1 MIPKLIRL
9 PSTVWNRKSVF
20 LTLLS
25 SYLLIFLLPVTI
37 GVVLYSKVEGMMVE
51 HAERANTALLDQ
63 LRQTLD
69 VRLREVEHAS
79 QRITLNP
86 KLQGL
91 LNSDGS
97 EAPEDAYKMVEFMK
111 DHLAQDRGRGTLI
124 SDAYLYF
131 GRSDTILSSTA
142 RTDSRTFFDRI
153 YPVEGMSYED
163 WTRQVLESYHYRSYL
178 PARRI
183 SSSDVGSRSVLTY
196 VQSLPLVE
204 TKDIKGALV
213 LLLDAAPVRAMLSQA
228 AAGGG
233 RVFIVSE
240 GGELVLSS
248 KEGEAPGGALLERL
262 GGTAGRFEQTDESGR
277 EHIVTYARS
286 EQTTW
291 RYVLVLPKD
300 LVLQSLQTLKA
311 WALGLLLLCL
321 LGGGLAAYR
330 MAYRNSS
337 PIRELARF
345 IRSSRGAGGT
355 PGEPRDDE
363 LGEFELIRET
373 IEVSREE
380 ERRLRDTVAGQTPVL
395 RANFLQRLLRG
406 EVDPEAVTPESLRF
420 MQMRFVSDLFA
431 VLYVRIGDI
440 REFGGD
446 ASERQWALVRF
457 IVTNVC
463 RDLLAGAH
471 HGYTVELDRTTMGV
485 IVNFRR
491 EEVREGMGAGAGQEG
506 SGPQRDGGEGA
517 GPVSGFSSA
526 SLEDDLLEA
535 AVTLQHV
542 MRSRF
547 KVPLTLGISRIHEG
561 LGRIGECALE
571 AARAADHRIVS
582 GAETVIRFAD
592 LQGEAHHYHYPIELE
607 VQLMGAVKSGDAE
620 GVHRLLQS
628 IYALHFGSRRI
639 TPEMG
644 RCLFFNMVSTLLK
657 ILNGMS
663 LQPADIFPGDFDP
676 FRKLSQCETAE
687 EMHAEISGLFL
698 TLCRYMKAR
707 SSDHSQLLLQA
718 IRDHIEERYGDGGLS
733 LTSMADTFHITPQYL
748 SAFFK
753 KQQGEN
759 LTDYVAKVRVGHAQR
774 LLRDKRLTVTQIAH
788 QVGYAADIGLIRV
801 FKKVT
806 GTTPGKYRET
816 MEEEG
821 AVPQDHRTGSK

>member
-1 MIPKLIRL
+1 M
-9 PSTVWNRKSVF
+9 
-20 LTLLS
+20 
-25 SYLLIFLLPVTI
+25 
-37 GVVLYSKVEGMMVE
+37 
-51 HAERANTALLDQ
+51 
-63 LRQTLD
+63 
-69 VRLREVEHAS
+69 
-79 QRITLNP
+79 
-86 KLQGL
+86 
-91 LNSDGS
+91 
-97 EAPEDAYKMVEFMK
+97 
-111 DHLAQDRGRGTLI
+111 
-124 SDAYLYF
+124 YF
-131 GRSDTILSSTA
+131 GASDTILSSSA
-142 RTDSRTFFDRI
+142 RTDTRTFFERI
-153 YPVEGMSYED
+153 YPVEGLSYVD
-163 WTRQVLESYHYRSYL
+163 WKRQVLDSYHHRSYL
-178 PARRI
+178 PARQI
-183 SSSDVGSRSVLTY
+183 SSSDVGRRTMLTY

-213 LLLDAAPVRAMLSQA
+213 LLLDAAPVRSMLSQA

-233 RVFIVSE
+233 RVFIVNAD
-240 GGELVLSS
+240 GELVLGS
-248 KEGEAPGGALLERL
+248 EEDEAPDSGLLERI
-262 GGTAGRFEQTDESGR
+262 GGGSGRFELTDEHGR

-286 EQTTW
+286 DQTAW
-291 RYVLVLPKD
+291 RYVLVLPED
-300 LVLQSLQTLKA
+300 LVLRSLQTLKA

-337 PIRELARF
+337 PIRELVGF
-345 IRSSRGAGGT
+345 IRSSRAQVGGAW
-355 PGEPRDDE
+355 DVE

-380 ERRLRDTVAGQTPVL
+380 ERRLRDKLAGQTPVL
-395 RANFLQRLLRG
+395 QANFLQRLLRG
-406 EVDPEAVTPESLRF
+406 EVDPGAVTPESLRF
-420 MQMRFVSDLFA
+420 MQMRFESDLFA
-431 VLYVRIGDI
+431 VLFVRVGDI
-440 REFGGD
+440 REFGGE

-457 IVTNVC
+457 IISNVC
-463 RDLLAGAH
+463 RDLLAEAH

-485 IVNFRR
+485 LVNFLPEKAEKVQGAAAVSAGEGARR
-491 EEVREGMGAGAGQEG
+491 PE
-506 SGPQRDGGEGA
+506 RDGGRQPDERTA
-517 GPVSGFSSA
+517 GR
-526 SLEDDLLEA
+526 LEDELLEA

-547 KVPLTLGISRIHEG
+547 GVQLTLGVSGIHEG
-561 LGRIGECALE
+561 LGRIGECTLE

-582 GAETVIRFAD
+582 GADTVIRFSD
-592 LQGEAHHYHYPIELE
+592 LREEEHHYHYPIELE

-620 GVHRLLQS
+620 GVRRLLES

-657 ILNGMS
+657 IVNGMS
-663 LQPADIFPGDFDP
+663 LQPADIFPGSFDP
-676 FRKLSQCETAE
+676 FKKLSLCETAE

-733 LTSMADTFHITPQYL
+733 LTSIADAFHITPQYL

-759 LTDYVAKVRVGHAQR
+759 LTDYVAKVRVGHAKR

-801 FKKVT
+801 FKKIT

-816 MEEEG
+816 AGEE
-821 AVPQDHRTGSK
+821 AL